1 MKPMDP
7 WHGRIELS
15 PAHMAQVQVLS
26 GLHHF
31 KSEIVV
37 ILKKVALCAHNQP
50 TNQPCISEVSKY
62 CQSLLISVLLPPVW
76 FYYDV

>member
-15 PAHMAQVQVLS
+15 PAHVAQVQILL
-26 GLHHF
+26 GLHYF

-50 TNQPCISEVSKY
+50 TNLPCISEVF
-62 CQSLLISVLLPPVW
+62 QVLLVSSDFGSPSPRL
-76 FYYDV
+76 FLL